1 MHEKDL
7 TYDILK
13 EIFNIGVG
21 KAANMLSEIV
31 GKKIILDI
39 PNITIL
45 ESKEDDEEIY
55 KHFSALPQG
64 ALMVSSMKFG
74 EKITGEAN
82 LLFPAN
88 KMRIFI
94 NLCIGQPEYMNEEDL
109 NFTDMDF
116 DIIREVGNII
126 LNSIIGEIGNTLDI
140 SLKYTIP
147 EVRLFN
153 KSKFEIGL
161 KDKEEFCILLL
172 YISFIIDDVKI
183 EGAVIINLTIDS
195 LNELMKMTKDIED
208 DLYG

>member
-31 GKKIILDI
+31 DKKIILDI
-39 PNITIL
+39 PNIAIL
-45 ESKEDDEEIY
+45 ESKEENEKIY
-55 KHFSALPQG
+55 KHFSSLPQG
-64 ALMVSSMKFG
+64 ALMVSSIKFG

-126 LNSIIGEIGNTLDI
+126 LNSIIGEIGNTLNT
-140 SLKYTIP
+140 SLKYTLP

-161 KDKEEFCILLL
+161 KDKEEFCMLLL